1 VHRQADRAPGADDD
15 RPEIHRTVAR
25 IREVTGLPLVFGGEV
40 GVTRQVKLTQF
51 AGRHTGALRGVTLE
65 FNRGLGGKV
74 LALRR
79 PVLVNDYTKAA
90 GISHHYDHIIQAEGL
105 RAMVAVPV
113 VVRRH
118 VRAVLYGAI
127 RRPVPL
133 GDRVIQAVLESTRD
147 LEQAMA
153 VRDEVTRRLAWLDR
167 YDVTACDRPNWELV
181 RAAHA
186 ELRLLAQDTADPAL
200 RHRLH
205 AVCGRLS
212 AIGGRQVGPDRPAGL
227 SDRELDVLACVAL
240 GWTNPQVAKDL
251 GISLETVKSYLR
263 NITRKLDVRSRM
275 EAVVT
280 ARRIGL
286 LP

>member
-1 VHRQADRAPGADDD
+1 VHRHGTDDD
-15 RPEIHRTVAR
+15 RPEIHRTLAQ

-40 GVTRQVKLTQF
+40 GVTQQVKLTQF
-51 AGRHTGALRGVTLE
+51 AGQHTGALRGVTLQ

-74 LALRR
+74 VALRR
-79 PVLVNDYTKAA
+79 PVLVNDYVLAA
-90 GISHHYDHIIQAEGL
+90 GISHHYDHIIRAEGL

-113 VVRRH
+113 VVRRR

-127 RRPVPL
+127 RTAAPL
-133 GDRVIQAVLESTRD
+133 GDRVIQAMLESTRD
-147 LEQAMA
+147 LEQALA
-153 VRDEVTRRLAWLDR
+153 VRDEVTRRLAWLER
-167 YDVTACDRPNWELV
+167 YDAIDCDRPNWELV
-181 RAAHA
+181 REAHA
-186 ELRLLAQDTADPAL
+186 ELRLLAQDMADPAL
-200 RHRLH
+200 RQQVR
-205 AVCGRLS
+205 AVCRKLS
-212 AIGGRQVGPDRPAGL
+212 AIGGRQARPDLAPEL

-263 NITRKLDVRSRM
+263 NIMRKLVAGSRM

-280 ARRIGL
+280 ARRLGL